1 MEKPSSLIRQAADER
16 ARLIQL
22 VVGLSEVQSNYK
34 PNDQTW
40 STNQYLEHL
49 VLAEMSGV
57 SKIWSA
63 AESVRKGKPI
73 WQGEHTNRGLSIEEV
88 VARTWKSKEVAPP
101 LVAPRFGGPASYWVE
116 NLRLSQH
123 LLERLEPVLEGLPIE
138 RSRRKAKPSLLEIR
152 IVSARRQ
159 AAWSMW
165 GTSQS
170 SVCWMALTLQ
180 QGEPR

>member
-34 PNDQTW
+34 PNDQ
-40 STNQYLEHL
+40 
-49 VLAEMSGV
+49 
-57 SKIWSA
+57 
-63 AESVRKGKPI
+63 SVRKGKPI
-73 WQGEHTNRGLSIEEV
+73 WQGEHANRGLSIEEV

-138 RSRRKAKPSLLEIR
+138 SVIFPHFLSGPLDAGQR
-152 IVSARRQ
+152 IDFLRFHMVRHRGQIENILAHANFP
-159 AAWSMW
+159 AA
-165 GTSQS
+165 
-170 SVCWMALTLQ
+170 
-180 QGEPR
+180 

>member
-1 MEKPSSLIRQAADER
+1 VEKPSSLIRQAADER

-138 RSRRKAKPSLLEIR
+138 SVIFPHFLSGPLDAGQR
-152 IVSARRQ
+152 IDFLRFHMVRHRGQIENILAHADFP
-159 AAWSMW
+159 AA
-165 GTSQS
+165 
-170 SVCWMALTLQ
+170 
-180 QGEPR
+180 